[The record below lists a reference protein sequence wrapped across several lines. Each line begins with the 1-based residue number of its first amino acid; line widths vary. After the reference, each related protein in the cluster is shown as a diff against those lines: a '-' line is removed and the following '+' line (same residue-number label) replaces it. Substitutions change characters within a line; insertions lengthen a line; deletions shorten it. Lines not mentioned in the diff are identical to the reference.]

1 MTQSNTAMSC
11 FSQDS
16 ELFATFQ
23 ELIHPII
30 TSNSIHTP
38 MTDITKS
45 GGGEAYGQ
53 CEGVCGGDGQG
64 DQPQH
69 RVDLHLLLRGICL
82 SCYYSHLCLQ
92 LLSMFI
98 GRSVTG

>member
-1 MTQSNTAMSC
+1 MWKLIFCARQSNV
-11 FSQDS
+11 SQ
-16 ELFATFQ
+16 EP
-23 ELIHPII
+23 IHPIL
-30 TSNSIHTP
+30 TTFYIHTS
-38 MTDITKS
+38 MTDVNKS
-45 GGGEAYGQ
+45 GGGEADGQ